1 MKNDSSGTGFA
12 IVMVLSFFLIIGLIV
27 DAMEP
32 KCIKIGCDNPRAD
45 GSCYCY
51 FHKGSTYDHTYKYSG
66 SSSSGNKKST
76 FPQVVLRVRQQ
87 LITIH
92 QKARKLLQ
100 VQVDWIH
107 MMQDMM
113 ISIWMVIMIMT
124 GMIQMMTM
132 RLAQMMRMEDAWEE
146 YGEDW

>member
-51 FHKGSTYDHTYKYSG
+51 FHKGSTYDHTY
-66 SSSSGNKKST
+66 NT
-76 FPQVVLRVRQQ
+76 QVRHQVAIRRALLPQVVLRVRQQ

-113 ISIWMVIMIMT
+113 ISIWMAIMIMT

-132 RLAQMMRMEDAWEE
+132 RLA
-146 YGEDW
+146 

>member
-1 MKNDSSGTGFA
+1 MITHINTQVRHQVA
-12 IVMVLSFFLIIGLIV
+12 IR
-27 DAMEP
+27 
-32 KCIKIGCDNPRAD
+32 RAL
-45 GSCYCY
+45 
-51 FHKGSTYDHTYKYSG
+51 
-66 SSSSGNKKST
+66 

-132 RLAQMMRMEDAWEE
+132 RLA
-146 YGEDW
+146 